1 MSESREE
8 QIKRLLAE
16 GLDLYGVDEVS
27 AAFVAW
33 KKVLELDPENAQALD
48 YISAADRR
56 RFPRE
61 PENATGQASP
71 LEEARRMIGE
81 GQRAEALALLQ
92 NVSGPAAAGLEL
104 HALTELLRGVL
115 HREHRERVGDLSQV
129 PVLLSDASA
138 LTKFNLP
145 TNAGFLIS
153 MFDGATSLEDVIS
166 VSGMDAFEALQTLT
180 GLLEA
185 GIVELRP

>member
-1 MSESREE
+1 
-8 QIKRLLAE
+8 
-16 GLDLYGVDEVS
+16 
-27 AAFVAW
+27 
-33 KKVLELDPENAQALD
+33 
-48 YISAADRR
+48 
-56 RFPRE
+56 
-61 PENATGQASP
+61 
-71 LEEARRMIGE
+71 MIGE

-92 NVSGPAAAGLEL
+92 SASGALLAALESY
-104 HALTELLRGVL
+104 ALTELLRGTL

-153 MFDGATSLEDVIS
+153 MFDGVTSLEDVIS
-166 VSGMDAFEALQTLT
+166 VSGMDAYDALETLN